1 MVGRLARP
9 ILAILF
15 VGLAVWQTR
24 LLLHQLSGVHAPPA
38 IDTAKAV
45 EGPFEVGVGR
55 DGTLESADVAMIQV
69 PEMLRWRSVIT
80 WIIPDSTEV
89 KKGQVVAKLDVS
101 EYRFEVDRQKL
112 QYQDAVGKVGQS
124 ERNVAR
130 DLQQADQGVE
140 RATRSLDVLG
150 QSLSTETE
158 QGQAQVG
165 FDQWNLTFSEGN
177 YTKYT
182 RLGKAG
188 IVPVTDVE
196 QAQRDV
202 RAKTFAK
209 AASDKNLVHLD
220 SQHAV
225 KKSQSASEIDTAK
238 FEKELAGR
246 RARDSVRAA
255 KDAVTRE
262 KRQLDEM
269 SENLANGELKAPI
282 DGMVVLGTTWGET
295 GPRTIRE
302 GDRAYFSVA
311 SISDPKKLQVALR
324 IDEATASKLKVGQQV
339 SVTAEGVPG
348 RIFKAQVEHIGTVAR
363 VVDFWD
369 DPNASA
375 NERVFDIWVKVLD
388 VDTKV
393 LRPGMKAKARF
404 IFARLPKR
412 VSVPLA
418 AIIHRP
424 GRGEYVYVKQGD
436 RFVARKVKTG
446 ERNDEAVAVLSGLKP
461 GERVA
466 LSDPT
471 KIEAE

>member
-1 MVGRLARP
+1 MIGRLIRP
-9 ILAILF
+9 ILAIIF
-15 VGLAVWQTR
+15 VGLAIWQTR
-24 LLLHQLSGVHAPPA
+24 LLLQQMAGVKAPPA
-38 IDTAKAV
+38 MDTAKAV

-55 DGTLESADVAMIQV
+55 DGTLGSADVVMIQV
-69 PEMLRWRSVIT
+69 PEELRWRSVIT
-80 WIIPDSTEV
+80 WIIADSSQV

-112 QYQDAVGKVGQS
+112 QYQDSVGKVGQA

-130 DLQQADQGVE
+130 DLQQADQGVD
-140 RATRSLDVLG
+140 RATRSLGVLG
-150 QSLSTETE
+150 QSLLTETQ

-165 FDQWNLTFSEGN
+165 FDLWNLTFSEGT
-177 YTKYT
+177 YTKYQ
-182 RLGKAG
+182 RLGQAG
-188 IVPVTDVE
+188 IVPVTEVE
-196 QAQRDV
+196 QAERDV
-202 RAKTFAK
+202 RAKGFAK
-209 AASDKNLVHLD
+209 ALSDKNLVHLD

-225 KKSQSASEIDTAK
+225 KKSQSASGIDTAK
-238 FEKELAGR
+238 FDKELAGR
-246 RARDSVRAA
+246 RARDSVRSA

-262 KRQLDEM
+262 KRRLDDM
-269 SENLANGELKAPI
+269 AENLANGELKASI
-282 DGMVVLGTTWGET
+282 DGMVVLGTTFSET

-348 RIFKAQVEHIGTVAR
+348 RTFKATIETIGTVAHT
-363 VVDFWD
+363 VDLWD

-388 VDTKV
+388 ADPKV
-393 LRPGMKAKARF
+393 LRPGMKARARF

-412 VSVPLA
+412 VSVPTE
-418 AIIHRP
+418 AIIHKP
-424 GRGEYVYVKQGD
+424 GRGEFVYVKRGEV
-436 RFVARKVKTG
+436 FVARKVKTG

-466 LSDPT
+466 LGDPT